1 MMLQLNPPLHVVTPK
16 GEAWA
21 RIVIDYGVDH
31 NPVFICDLFEDR
43 STLNVDSEEIY
54 WGGNTMYNLHHP
66 EPPKERQI

>member
-1 MMLQLNPPLHVVTPK
+1 MILQLNPPLHVVTPK

-21 RIVIDYGVDH
+21 RLVIDYGLDH
-31 NPVFICDLFEDR
+31 NTIYVCDLFEDR
-43 STLNVDSEEIY
+43 STLHVDSEELY